1 MLQRLKINWQWNRE
15 VSPFVCYVIW
25 MLLFWRS
32 KWNLS
37 YFLNSKIFIILLM
50 SYSCK
55 IIEIVFHACKAG
67 LLLFSLTLDLL
78 SHARSRSLTPV
89 QRKSIYLTRKK
100 SSKPHPKK
108 FMFQQKNSHFRRSN
122 DLSDPFLGAHN
133 LSSENMVDNPLCDDN
148 WKKRVEEWENREKE
162 EAKKNLGI
170 LVMLANNDV
179 SKRAKFLNLKR

>member
-15 VSPFVCYVIW
+15 VSQFVCYVIW

-78 SHARSRSLTPV
+78 SHARSHSLTPV